1 MIVLNLKAKNCM
13 SHLLLKPTFDG
24 FSFIEG
30 EITTFN
36 KFTFDGYIQKE
47 FFEEAPEQTH
57 SDWKDL
63 REFCFSLIK
72 GKRTPLGFKFVL
84 SLNPKHFEKFVES
97 NALEG
102 FEASNIQGLYLN
114 FKYDGTNLQ
123 CVTGTSISIF
133 TLDKSLENAWDEYVK
148 KFFSKMEIEWEII

>member
-13 SHLLLKPTFDG
+13 SHLLLKPTFDN

-47 FFEEAPEQTH
+47 FFEEDPEKTF

-63 REFCFSLIK
+63 RVFCFSLIK

-84 SLNPKHFEKFVES
+84 SLNPKHFEKFIEA
-97 NALEG
+97 NNLEG
-102 FEASNIQGLYLN
+102 FEASNVKGLYLN

-123 CVTGTSISIF
+123 CVTGTSLGIF
-133 TLDKSLENAWDEYVK
+133 SLDKSLENTWDEYVK
-148 KFFSKMEIEWEII
+148 KFFAKVEIEWETI